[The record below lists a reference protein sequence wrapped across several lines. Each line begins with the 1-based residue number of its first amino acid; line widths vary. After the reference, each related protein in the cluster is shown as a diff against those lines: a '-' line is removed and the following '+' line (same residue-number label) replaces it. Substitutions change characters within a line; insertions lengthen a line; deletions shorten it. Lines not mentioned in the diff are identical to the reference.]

1 METVYIAGGCLWG
14 VQAFIK
20 TLPGVLS
27 TERDVQMEYL
37 KHLVTNMTAMQNV
50 SKRHSTLCRHQL
62 LT

>member
-1 METVYIAGGCLWG
+1 MGCSSVY
-14 VQAFIK
+14 K

-27 TERDVQMEYL
+27 TEADVQMEYL